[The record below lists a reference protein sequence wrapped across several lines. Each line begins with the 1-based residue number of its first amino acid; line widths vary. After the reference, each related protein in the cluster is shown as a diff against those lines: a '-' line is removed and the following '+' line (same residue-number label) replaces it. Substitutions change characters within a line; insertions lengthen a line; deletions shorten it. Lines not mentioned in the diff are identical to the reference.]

1 MKCQNCAQE
10 ISENNKFC
18 PLCGSPQ
25 TPAPVSRPSSAARCP
40 ACGGGVKAGQAFCMS
55 CGAGLAGIQ
64 TAPSAVPQ
72 PPSKTPPPI
81 VSAGPSPNRPVVQAP
96 QAPRCPGC
104 GAEVKAGQAFCMGC
118 GTRMPVNA
126 TAAPLAAG
134 VGQEHAQN
142 QPPYYQAPAAATAVP
157 AYGNSAYPAAGSSPY
172 PAQALKGS
180 GVGIRFL
187 ATFLDGIILSLVMGI
202 SMGGMLASQMQQL
215 AYGTINYAVYAIPS
229 ILFFAYYILM
239 EGLLGATVGK
249 LACGLRVVSKNGEKC
264 SIGKSLIRN
273 LMRIVDGM
281 FGYLL
286 GAIFV
291 WVTADNQRLGDMA
304 AGTLVV
310 KKKELP
316 G

>member
-25 TPAPVSRPSSAARCP
+25 TPAPAPQPPRCP
-40 ACGGGVKAGQAFCMS
+40 ACGGEVKAGQAFCMS
-55 CGAGLAGIQ
+55 CGAGLVGTQ

-72 PPSKTPPPI
+72 PPSKTAPPI
-81 VSAGPSPNRPVVQAP
+81 VSPGPGPSRPAVQAP
-96 QAPRCPGC
+96 QAVRCPGC
-104 GAEVKAGQAFCMGC
+104 GGGIKAGQAFCMNC
-118 GTRMPVNA
+118 GTRMPVMA
-126 TAAPLAAG
+126 TAAPLVAG
-134 VGQEHAQN
+134 AGPEYAQN

-157 AYGNSAYPAAGSSPY
+157 AYGNPPYPAAGSSPY
-172 PAQALKGS
+172 PVQALKGS

-187 ATFLDGIILSLVMGI
+187 ATLLDTIILSVVMGI
-202 SMGGMLASQMQQL
+202 FMGGMLTSQMQQI
-215 AYGTINYAVYAIPS
+215 AYTGTINYGVYAIPA
-229 ILFFAYYILM
+229 ILTFAYYILM
-239 EGLLGATVGK
+239 EGLLGATIGK
-249 LACGLRVVSKNGEKC
+249 LACGLRVVSKNGEPC
-264 SIGKSLIRN
+264 GITKSLIRN
-273 LMRIVDGM
+273 LMRIVDAM
-281 FGYLL
+281 FGYLV

-310 KKKELP
+310 KKQQLL